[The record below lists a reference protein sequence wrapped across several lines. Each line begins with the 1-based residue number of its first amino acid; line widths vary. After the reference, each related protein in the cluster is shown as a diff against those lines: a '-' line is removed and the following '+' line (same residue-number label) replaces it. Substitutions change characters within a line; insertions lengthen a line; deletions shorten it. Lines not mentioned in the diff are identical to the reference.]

1 MATAYTSTIFEH
13 TEAHTWAVLRD
24 FHGWARWVGRI
35 RETVAEGGD
44 GPGAVGSVRHVTL
57 EPDGRQVAER
67 LVRYDEA
74 EHSFSYEFTGA
85 IPFPVTSYRGTV
97 RLRPVTDAGHT
108 FLEWYGEFDCEP
120 ALTEQL
126 RAAFTGL
133 YTEFAGDLRKHLAAA
148 EPSS

>member
-13 TEAHTWAVLRD
+13 TEADTWEVLRD

-35 RETVAEGGD
+35 RESVPEGGD

-67 LVRYDEA
+67 LVRYDEV

-85 IPFPVTSYRGTV
+85 IPFPATRYRGTV

-108 FLEWYGEFDCEP
+108 FLEWYGKFDCEP

-126 RAAFTGL
+126 RATFTGI
-133 YTEFAGDLRKHLAAA
+133 YTEFAADLRKHLAAHRA
-148 EPSS
+148 